1 MRTTKAESS
10 GAGSLPAPSERKS
23 MDWWH
28 ALSFAVLILQ
38 PLIFYRRHLFRLT
51 AHIPFDI
58 QEFHLPLTAFIARSV
73 KQHVWPF
80 WNPLVYCG
88 TPIHADIQAQLFYPL
103 TWVAILVD
111 RLSGGGRLFY
121 WLEWLIPAHMIIAG
135 IGAYLLLRRFHCS
148 ALVGLFGATVF
159 QIGPFFVSQAQHLGS
174 ISTAAWLPIIL
185 LHLSHL
191 AEGFNS
197 RWLGGVGLAVAM
209 SILGGFPA
217 TTIVVLT
224 ISGLFCVA
232 LIATGLAKS
241 RLLAFFILGCLLG
254 AGITAIQLIPSL
266 QLSSLSVASLR
277 YLWKGNGG
285 GLPTQSLVSFFW
297 PDYYHILRGLDTGL
311 YKQPYNFTF
320 MYTFCGHAALV
331 LIAMAPLFLR
341 KSKLLAICVGL
352 FVFSALWMLGENT
365 PVYPPVFKLLPHFLQ
380 GALYAESAL
389 LGFSM
394 FAAATAALVLSKLE
408 PRMHRWLL
416 VAVVAA
422 NSWNVIRVG
431 ANKAFNTFNG
441 SYEVASANWVDAG
454 LPLPDSLRTITQTS
468 VPPLRIG
475 FLSDTA
481 GLLQAGP
488 GLLGISS
495 ADGDN
500 PFLLLRYYHLR
511 HIFSDD
517 YEWER
522 RQFPRNLNSPW
533 IPALNVGFVIE
544 SANDSNRPPADS
556 RYELL
561 PFSSVLVYKMK
572 DPLPRFYLRNRVLRV
587 NTEEEALTQIQN
599 PAFDVSRQS
608 IVEGLNQNWKPD
620 EAALG
625 SVKVLSYENNS
636 IDLDVETSGRVF
648 LVTSEPLYP
657 GWTATVNGRPTGIF
671 ATNVAFR
678 GIALEP
684 GKNHVIMAYFPNRL
698 IFSVIVTVLASGLTV
713 FFFTRTGIVQSDF
726 TR

>member
-1 MRTTKAESS
+1 
-10 GAGSLPAPSERKS
+10 

-38 PLIFYRRHLFRLT
+38 PLIFYRRHLFRFT

-58 QEFHLPLTAFIARSV
+58 QDFHLPLTAFIARSV
-73 KQHVWPF
+73 KEHVWPF

-88 TPIHADIQAQLFYPL
+88 VPIHADIQAQLFYPL
-103 TWVAILVD
+103 TWMAILLD

-121 WLEWLIPAHMIIAG
+121 WLEWLVPTHMIIAG
-135 IGAYLLLRRFHCS
+135 IGAYLLLRRFRCS

-174 ISTAAWLPIIL
+174 ISTAAWFPIVL
-185 LHLSHL
+185 LYLSYL

-197 RWLGGVGLAVAM
+197 RWLGAVAIAVSM

-217 TTIVVLT
+217 TTIVILA

-232 LIATGLAKS
+232 LIAMGLAKA
-241 RLLAFFILGCLLG
+241 RLLALFIVGCLLG
-254 AGITAIQLIPSL
+254 AALTALQLIPSL

-277 YLWKGNGG
+277 YQWRGNGG
-285 GLPTQSLVSFFW
+285 GMPWESLASLFW
-297 PDYYHILRGLDTGL
+297 PNYYHIFSGFDAQL

-331 LIAMAPLFLR
+331 LIAMAPFFLR
-341 KSKLLAICVGL
+341 KSKLLAISAGL
-352 FVFSALWMLGENT
+352 FAFSAIWMLGENT
-365 PVYPPVFKLLPHFLQ
+365 PIYPSVVKLLPRFLQ

-408 PRMHRWLL
+408 PRMHRLLL
-416 VAVVAA
+416 VALVAA
-422 NSWNVIRVG
+422 NSWNVIRIG
-431 ANKAFNTFNG
+431 ANKVFNTFDG
-441 SYEVASANWVDAG
+441 SYEVASANWVEAG
-454 LPLPDSLRTITQTS
+454 LPMPGRLRTLTQAGI
-468 VPPLRIG
+468 PPLRIG
-475 FLSDTA
+475 FLSDAA

-488 GLLGISS
+488 GLLGLSS

-511 HIFSDD
+511 HTFSDD
-517 YEWER
+517 SEWSR

-533 IPALNVGFVIE
+533 IQALNVGFVIE
-544 SANDSNRPPADS
+544 NENDPNRAPADD

-561 PFSSVLVYKMK
+561 PFSSSVRIYKVK
-572 DPLPRFYLRNRVLRV
+572 DPLPRFSLRNRVLPV
-587 NTEEEALTQIQN
+587 NTEEEALAQIKN
-599 PAFDVSRQS
+599 PEFDVARQA
-608 IVEGLNQNWKPD
+608 IVEGLRQNWKPD

-625 SVKVLSYENNS
+625 SVKVLSYENNR
-636 IDLDVETSGRVF
+636 IDLDIQTSGRVL
-648 LVTSEPLYP
+648 LVTSEALYP
-657 GWTATVNGRPTGIF
+657 GWTATVNGRPADIL

-678 GIALEP
+678 GVALEP
-684 GKNHVIMAYFPNRL
+684 GKNHVVMTYFPNRL
-698 IFSVIVTVLASGLTV
+698 IFSMIVTLLAFGLIV
-713 FFFTRTGIVQSDF
+713 FLFAGQNA
-726 TR
+726 